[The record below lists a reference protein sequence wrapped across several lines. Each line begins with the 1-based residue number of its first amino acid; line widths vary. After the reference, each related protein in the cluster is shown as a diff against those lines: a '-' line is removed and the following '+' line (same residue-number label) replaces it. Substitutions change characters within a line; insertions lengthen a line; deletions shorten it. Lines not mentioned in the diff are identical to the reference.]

1 MTFNSDQMN
10 RQMNFSLTIAALE
23 SLLKEG
29 ILTKNEFMEGVRVM
43 TAKYNPIFS
52 YKC

>member
-10 RQMNFSLTIAALE
+10 RQMNFTLTIAALE

-29 ILTKNEFMEGVRVM
+29 ILTKDEFKESVRIM
-43 TAKYNPIFS
+43 DSKYKPIFS